1 MCKPS
6 GHAVRQDLDLLGS
19 GAGVTWWEAVPL
31 VLLAGAVLVVP
42 GLVFSLAVRIRGLA
56 SLLLA
61 PVFSVAMASV
71 LSLVLPILHVAW
83 SPVSFGVGALV
94 VSAIAFGIK
103 KALSRKWPDPAWQPD
118 RRPVVIASAVG
129 LVVAAALIALQM
141 GTAFQTPE
149 NISQT
154 FDNVFHL
161 NAVRWA
167 IDSGNASPLN
177 LGAFTGIS
185 AYPSAWHAM
194 TSLVAITSGAS
205 IPVAVNVTNI
215 AIGAIVWPLG
225 CLYLVQRI
233 AGQRVV
239 STVMALIFVPAFT
252 GFPLLMV
259 DWGVLYPNLL
269 SIALLPAA
277 MGLVFSALGVAK
289 GHRPSTPIAWLLV
302 LVSVP
307 AVAVSHPS
315 TLMALVVFVLPAVVF
330 LGYGRVVQLLP
341 ANTPERRRSLWT
353 LVVIAVAAAV
363 VLAIVWRKFRPPAG
377 AASWGAVESA
387 PQAIGEILL
396 GGAMGRPA
404 AAIIALCMI
413 AGIYKL
419 LATRK
424 QLWVLGTF
432 IVAGVLFFYAAG
444 LDFSPRWFLTG
455 VWYYD
460 SYRLAALLPVAMIG
474 PAVIGASYLWDAA
487 HRRVTALRVKASG
500 QATAAARP
508 GRRMAAYTAGIVVL
522 VLATQMG
529 VMTWAVER
537 AHWAYATTPAAG
549 LLTPDETA
557 LLNRLTD
564 HVEPGAVIAG
574 LPSSGAA
581 LAYAY
586 SGRDV
591 LQPHILTTH
600 GADVDIV
607 NAGLKSAKEF
617 PWVCDSVRKLNVRYL
632 LDFGTRTVTGTMPG
646 YGGLLDVSSSPALEL
661 IDHEGDA
668 AKLYKVTACW

>member
-1 MCKPS
+1 M
-6 GHAVRQDLDLLGS
+6 
-19 GAGVTWWEAVPL
+19 
-31 VLLAGAVLVVP
+31 P

-71 LSLVLPILHVAW
+71 LSLVLPILHVSWTPA
-83 SPVSFGVGALV
+83 SFGVGALV
-94 VSAIAFGIK
+94 ISAIAFGIK
-103 KALSRKWPDPAWQPD
+103 KALSRKWPEPAWQAD
-118 RRPVVIASAVG
+118 RKPVVIASAVG
-129 LVVAAALIALQM
+129 LVGAAALIALQM

-185 AYPSAWHAM
+185 AYPSAWHTM
-194 TSLVAITSGAS
+194 TSLVAIASGAS

-225 CLYLVQRI
+225 CLYLVQRM

-239 STVMALIFVPAFT
+239 STVMALIFIPAFT

-277 MGLVFSALGVAK
+277 MGLAFSALGVAK
-289 GHRPSTPIAWLLV
+289 GHRPSTPVAWLLV

-315 TLMALVVFVLPAVVF
+315 TLMALVVFVLPAVLF
-330 LGYGRVVQLLP
+330 LGFGRAVQLLP
-341 ANTPERRRSLWT
+341 ANTPERRRRFWT
-353 LVVIAVAAAV
+353 LVAVAVAGAV
-363 VLAIVWRKFRPPAG
+363 VLAIVWRTFRPPAG

-404 AAIIALCMI
+404 AAVIALCMI

-419 LATRK
+419 LASRR
-424 QLWVLGTF
+424 QVWVLGTF
-432 IVAGVLFFYAAG
+432 LVAGVLFFYAAG

-474 PAVIGASYLWDAA
+474 PAVIGASFLWDAA
-487 HRRVTALRVKASG
+487 HRRITASRVKASKPG
-500 QATAAARP
+500 PALAAARP
-508 GRRMAAYTAGIVVL
+508 GRRVAAYTAGILVL

-537 AHWAYATTPAAG
+537 AHWAYSTTPAST

-557 LLNRLTD
+557 LLNRLAD
-564 HVEPGAVIAG
+564 EVEPGAVIAG

-581 LAYAY
+581 LAYAF

-600 GADVDIV
+600 GADVDII

-617 PWVCDSVRKLNVRYL
+617 PWVCDSVRKLNVKYL

-661 IDHEGDA
+661 IDHEGGA